1 MTQLQRKDNSPI
13 MQRGPP
19 MRLFLLKQLKYW
31 RIKGEK
37 RLNRQWSYHVPLQPP
52 PPVHFL
58 WRRAGDDRPCCGQ
71 GTRSFRWSCRH
82 AVHPNFLV
90 RYISAAIYIV
100 SRAKIYVMKK
110 KHVYT
115 CSAELQK
122 SFISTRYLEC
132 YPLKLYSFISWF
144 TNTKTM
150 FIRTFSINEKCHN
163 RGWFS

>member
-1 MTQLQRKDNSPI
+1 MK
-13 MQRGPP
+13 
-19 MRLFLLKQLKYW
+19 
-31 RIKGEK
+31 IKGGK
-37 RLNRQWSYHVPLQPP
+37 KVLQTMTISCPFTIP
-52 PPVHFL
+52 TLSTFSGDGP
-58 WRRAGDDRPCCGQ
+58 GDDRPSCGQ

-90 RYISAAIYIV
+90 RYSSSAIYIV
-100 SRAKIYVMKK
+100 SLAKIYVMKK

-115 CSAELQK
+115 CSVELQK

-132 YPLKLYSFISWF
+132 CPLKLYSFISWF

-150 FIRTFSINEKCHN
+150 LIRTFSINEKCHN